1 MPKQRVT
8 DRVKDLA
15 ERIRLRAYEIWEREG
30 RPYGRDQEH
39 WAQAEREIGDEPAAA
54 AKTGPRKPRTKK
66 SR

>member
-30 RPYGRDQEH
+30 RPYGRDQ
-39 WAQAEREIGDEPAAA
+39 
-54 AKTGPRKPRTKK
+54 
-66 SR
+66 